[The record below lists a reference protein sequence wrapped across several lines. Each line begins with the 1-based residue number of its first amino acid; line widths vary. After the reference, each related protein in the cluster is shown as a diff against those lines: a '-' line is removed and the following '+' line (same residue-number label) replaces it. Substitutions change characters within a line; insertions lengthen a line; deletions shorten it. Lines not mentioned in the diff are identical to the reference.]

1 MGGGDHAILPRPPR
15 RQRPTFVLTSLIDV
29 IFLLVIFFMVTSQIT
44 PFSLIPLGPVAGATD
59 APATGSAEAAPPIA
73 VTVQPGAA
81 RIGGKSIP
89 LAEIGAKLAD
99 LKAAGADALVL
110 IPTRAATVQDVVSVL
125 EAVRAN
131 AFGSVTVLNRNAG

>member
-1 MGGGDHAILPRPPR
+1 
-15 RQRPTFVLTSLIDV
+15 
-29 IFLLVIFFMVTSQIT
+29 MVTSQIT

-89 LAEIGAKLAD
+89 LAEIGATLAD